1 MSSVIADRR
10 TQLPERES
18 QVLSLAAKGY
28 TDKQIAAE
36 LGISQE
42 TVGTYWRRI
51 LLRFGAASRTE
62 VVAKYAETQASNRIS
77 AAEAETQALQKA
89 VDEHATAHAQEARKR
104 NLIEAI
110 KEASLNFIGGSSS
123 FGATFKQVLA
133 SALELTDSEYGFIAE
148 VLYDDEG
155 QPYLRTRAITNIAW
169 DEESAA
175 LYERHEASGFEFRNL
190 DTLFGRVL
198 RTEQTFISNDAKNDR
213 YAAGIPKG
221 HPPLNSFLGLPVF
234 FGPGMIGVIGL
245 ANRPGGYDQPLV
257 EYLAPLAEACSRLV
271 SAYRADMAWK
281 EAEREL
287 VASAHRLSLLMDTLT
302 SAVLFEDS
310 SGRVEFVNSAF
321 CRMFS
326 LESSPYEMIGATC
339 AEKAGSVCTLFR
351 DPEGFGRRI
360 GELFEKGEPVHAEI
374 LELADGRIF
383 ARDFMPVEV
392 GGELRGHLWH
402 YRDVTPRARE
412 RKMLN
417 AILDADRDA
426 VVVIDVAGVV
436 HIWNKK
442 ATALFGYGREE
453 AIGRELADLV
463 VPKPNLPAY
472 RAGLKL
478 LSQRGPDEPLVLNGD
493 ATTKDGSTLDVEYTI
508 TSIGDETDRLY
519 AAFIRPV

>member
-18 QVLSLAAKGY
+18 QVLSWAAKGY
-28 TDKQIAAE
+28 TDKQIASE

-62 VVAKYAETQASNRIS
+62 VVAKYAETQASSRIS

-89 VDEHATAHAQEARKR
+89 VDEHASAHAQEARKR

-148 VLYDDEG
+148 VLYDDDG

-169 DEESAA
+169 DDESAA
-175 LYERHEASGFEFRNL
+175 LYEKHEATGFEFRNL

-198 RTEQTFISNDAKNDR
+198 KTEQTYISNDPKSDR
-213 YAAGIPKG
+213 YASGVPNG
-221 HPPLNSFLGLPVF
+221 HPALNAFLGLPVF

-245 ANRPGGYDQPLV
+245 ANRPGGYDDSLV
-257 EYLAPLAEACSRLV
+257 EYLNPLGEACSRLLA
-271 SAYRADMAWK
+271 AYRADMAWK

-287 VASAHRLSLLMDTLT
+287 VASAHRLSLLMDTLS
-302 SAVLFEDS
+302 SAVVFEDAE
-310 SGRVEFVNSAF
+310 GRIEFVNSAF

-326 LESSPYEMIGATC
+326 LDNSPYELIGATC
-339 AEKAGSVCTLFR
+339 AEKAGTLCSIFR
-351 DPEGFGRRI
+351 DPEGFKVRI
-360 GELFEKGEPVHAEI
+360 GELFARGEPVHGEI

-392 GGELRGHLWH
+392 GGELRGYLWH

-426 VVVIDVAGVV
+426 VVVIDGAGVV
-436 HIWNKK
+436 RIWNRK
-442 ATALFGYGREE
+442 ASALFGYSRQE
-453 AIGRELADLV
+453 ALGKELEGLI
-463 VPKPNLPAY
+463 VPEANLAAY

-478 LSQRGPDEPLVLNGD
+478 LAQRQPEEPIVLKGD
-493 ATTKDGSTLDVEYTI
+493 ATVKNGPSINVEYSI
-508 TSIGDETDRLY
+508 SAIGDETDRLY